1 MNSFEKDVNNILEN
15 MHKKVEDAI
24 RECDNRLIEISA
36 GKSYKELSHAL
47 KSNSP
52 VYSGME
58 YRVGCHIELLRRIC
72 VRQVTEKIR
81 VMK

>member
-1 MNSFEKDVNNILEN
+1 

-36 GKSYKELSHAL
+36 GKSYKELSRAL

-58 YRVGCHIELLRRIC
+58 YRVGCYIELLRRIC
-72 VRQVTEKIR
+72 ARAEDAIREQVTEKNR